1 MHFIKKEFILF
12 NEQLYYII
20 KVIKEEDKPN
30 LDTFKEYLQAD
41 LVLKKEEKFYFVRS
55 IPDIEIITE

>member
-41 LVLKKEEKFYFVRS
+41 LVLKKEEK
-55 IPDIEIITE
+55 